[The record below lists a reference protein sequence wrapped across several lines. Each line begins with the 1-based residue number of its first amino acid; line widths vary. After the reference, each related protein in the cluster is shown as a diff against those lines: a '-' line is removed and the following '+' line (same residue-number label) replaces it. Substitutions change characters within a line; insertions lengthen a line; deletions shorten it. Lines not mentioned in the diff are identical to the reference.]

1 MKHSKTKG
9 LVMIGSLR
17 SAGLTT
23 YMRQGKVVTRVAQ
36 SDERRSNTLAQFRQ
50 RQRMRHT
57 LALWTTLRQ
66 CEPTFTQRA
75 TAYTNFMSLANRLPV
90 VYVVRPLMEQA
101 SFLMPGLPVSDGVL
115 PSVGQELAV
124 VDGEAALVTSMRAGD
139 ADTGAELWLYCGEQR
154 DEGPAPRVW
163 FSKRR
168 VSWLE
173 LSLVEGRYVLKDEA
187 FADDMRGWALVM
199 VKGGRCS
206 SQGLVTRC
214 RLYERFTTEEALR
227 ASAESYGGLTE

>member
-23 YMRQGKVVTRVAQ
+23 YMRQGKVVTRVSQ

-115 PSVGQELAV
+115 PSIGQELAV
-124 VDGEAALVTSMRAGD
+124 VDGTTALVTSMRAGD
-139 ADTGAELWLYCGEQR
+139 ADTEAELWRAARRGSCAQGVVQQASGVVAGAVAGG
-154 DEGPAPRVW
+154 GPVR
-163 FSKRR
+163 
-168 VSWLE
+168 
-173 LSLVEGRYVLKDEA
+173 VEGRG
-187 FADDMRGWALVM
+187 F
-199 VKGGRCS
+199 
-206 SQGLVTRC
+206 C
-214 RLYERFTTEEALR
+214 R
-227 ASAESYGGLTE
+227 

>member
-23 YMRQGKVVTRVAQ
+23 YMRQGKVVTRVSQ

-115 PSVGQELAV
+115 PTIGQELAV
-124 VDGEAALVTSMRAGD
+124 VDGEAALVTSMRAGMRTRRLSCGCTV
-139 ADTGAELWLYCGEQR
+139 ASSATRVLRPGCGSASGAC
-154 DEGPAPRVW
+154 
-163 FSKRR
+163 
-168 VSWLE
+168 
-173 LSLVEGRYVLKDEA
+173 
-187 FADDMRGWALVM
+187 RGW
-199 VKGGRCS
+199 S
-206 SQGLVTRC
+206 C
-214 RLYERFTTEEALR
+214 RWWR
-227 ASAESYGGLTE
+227 AGTC